1 MCPSKERRKEVQVAT
16 MKITSTMILTTCT
29 RTLIKKMVDMV
40 MAIMDTMT
48 VVMMLAT
55 AVVVMLVAAEAAMVA
70 VMVVVMAAA
79 VTEHLK
85 VQKQWLT
92 HV

>member
-1 MCPSKERRKEVQVAT
+1 MCPSREKGKEVKVAT
-16 MKITSTMILTTCT
+16 ITSTMILTTCP
-29 RTLIKKMVDMV
+29 IKKMAVMV

-48 VVMMLAT
+48 VVMMQAT

-85 VQKQWLT
+85 VQEQ
-92 HV
+92 